1 MIWAQA
7 QKVSS
12 NVWPVLTDTLQPV
25 IDCSAGTGDLWDS
38 IMGFWGDYRTFAIQS
53 AALVVP
59 PVPSIALS
67 ISFMVVSVLELL
79 EPS

>member
-1 MIWAQA
+1 MP
-7 QKVSS
+7 
-12 NVWPVLTDTLQPV
+12 PVL
-25 IDCSAGTGDLWDS
+25 AGTTVLEKTPGNLGQA
-38 IMGFWGDYRTFAIQS
+38 MGFVKLPVEEQPGARGDYRTFAIQS

-67 ISFMVVSVLELL
+67 ISFMVVSVLKLP

>member
-1 MIWAQA
+1 MP
-7 QKVSS
+7 
-12 NVWPVLTDTLQPV
+12 PVL
-25 IDCSAGTGDLWDS
+25 AGTAVVEKTPGNLGQAK
-38 IMGFWGDYRTFAIQS
+38 GFVKLPVEEQPGARGDYRTFAIQS